1 MSKICTDLEQSR
13 KLVELGL
20 DTTTAD
26 MYFEPSVGFRTEP
39 SEIKVGDIKYA
50 HPRSVPAWS
59 LSALLELMPLEIYDK
74 QYSNKMPGSFRTFEF
89 VVNTNLRQINRY
101 KIGYHLVSVRE
112 FGKYLKE
119 CGGNTLLDAAFEM
132 VVWLLEKGYIKAIK

>member
-20 DTTTAD
+20 DPTTAD

-39 SEIKVGDIKYA
+39 SEIKVGDIKNA

-59 LSALLELMPLEIYDK
+59 LSALLELMPKIRVAAPIIVKALLEEKYYCHYQGI
-74 QYSNKMPGSFRTFEF
+74 GTF
-89 VVNTNLRQINRY
+89 
-101 KIGYHLVSVRE
+101 
-112 FGKYLKE
+112 KE
-119 CGGNTLLDAAFEM
+119 VYTTTFHEEPTDAAFEM
-132 VVWLLEKGYIKAIK
+132 VVWLLENGYIKPIK